1 MKFLS
6 GLLASLIL
14 VSTAF
19 AEEVVPRLHDEYDP
33 AKWPQ
38 AELKL
43 SQAGTL
49 KDVFDSGL
57 RPYRFPY
64 MENTTLE
71 VKHVNLTIV
80 LASGKR
86 LPAIPMEWINLTV
99 FTDGELATIEA
110 ATPKLTLEQAR
121 QQMLKWLP
129 YGENGR
135 TEGDL
140 KEYLTAVE
148 ADYLDFDDPYRGIP
162 HGCGIGWSEPG
173 FRKPGGG
180 AKVGVGFRKTASP
193 SHPLSLYFGI
203 SWGLNRPSRDRISL
217 HPHPIKPPPGY
228 EDVDMTAPEKYGP
241 DSAVDILRS
250 QGNDIGDGKGG
261 KPIPGSRVESEVKPI
276 NERATKKTTK
286 PPKDKTTVADPE
298 DPNSLL
304 WIIAGA
310 FLLVILALLFK
321 IFKGNST
328 S

>member
-1 MKFLS
+1 MRTLFAKIVLS
-6 GLLASLIL
+6 ATASVSVLA
-14 VSTAF
+14 
-19 AEEVVPRLHDEYDP
+19 EVIPRLHDEYDP
-33 AKWPQ
+33 QKWPQ

-64 MENTTLE
+64 LEKTTLE
-71 VKHVNLTIV
+71 LKHVNLTMV
-80 LASGKR
+80 LDSGKR
-86 LPAIPMEWINLTV
+86 LPAIPMEWMQIKV

-121 QQMLKWLP
+121 QQMLKWMP
-129 YGENGR
+129 YSDNGR
-135 TEGDL
+135 TESDL
-140 KEYLTAVE
+140 NEYLAAAE
-148 ADYLDFDDPYRGIP
+148 ADFLDFDDPYRGIP
-162 HGCGIGWSEPG
+162 HGCGIGWKEPG
-173 FRKPGGG
+173 FGEAGGG

-203 SWGLNRPSRDRISL
+203 SWGLNRPSKDRISL
-217 HPHPIKPPPGY
+217 HPHPIPPPPGY

-250 QGNDIGDGKGG
+250 QGYDIGDGKGG
-261 KPIPGSRVESEVKPI
+261 KPIPGSGVESEVKPI
-276 NERATKKTTK
+276 SEREPKKTTK
-286 PPKDKTTVADPE
+286 PPEDEITVAEPE
-298 DPNSLL
+298 VPNRLL

-310 FLLVILALLFK
+310 ILLVILTLLFK
-321 IFKGNST
+321 APKGKSG